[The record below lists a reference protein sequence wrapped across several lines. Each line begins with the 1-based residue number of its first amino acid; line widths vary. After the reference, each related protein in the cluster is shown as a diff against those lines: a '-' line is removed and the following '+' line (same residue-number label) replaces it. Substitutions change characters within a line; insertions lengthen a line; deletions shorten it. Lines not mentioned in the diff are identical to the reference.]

1 MISEQLL
8 RAMVARI
15 HSFPELE
22 GCVIGFQ
29 GNNQSRVLHPGYSAT
44 PNSARVIVVIEE
56 AMFNDVAII
65 EEMNRWANSP
75 AGSPADLPSP
85 SVVTNRSR
93 LGPELIGAGLSCGL
107 TVVSAIGV
115 IGGAAAEVPT
125 AGAST
130 FLIVASWVGL
140 TTGGI
145 QCVNGLVRVGAIVAN
160 PDGATLTEWDN
171 NKAYTR
177 TIFVVDAIGVAS
189 GVASL
194 PFAARN
200 LFAVLSR
207 QRSFVA
213 RGLSME
219 ALRGMNRAE
228 RLRVIGELMEEA
240 GKTPEGRR
248 ALIEAAREADI
259 GVSTIQAASGLSVRH
274 ANTMVRIISEETTR
288 RLSSSLRDVIGGM
301 AGIAGSGT
309 PGAYT
314 GSASGSVN
322 WIINLIDGQAPPL

>member
-15 HSFPELE
+15 HSFPELN
-22 GCVIGFQ
+22 GCLIGFQ
-29 GNNQSRVLHPGYSAT
+29 GNNQSRVLHPGFCAT

-56 AMFNDVAII
+56 AMFEDAAIV
-65 EEMNRWANSP
+65 EEMQRWANS
-75 AGSPADLPSP
+75 ASGSPPNAPNP

-130 FLIVASWVGL
+130 FLVVASWVGL
-140 TTGGI
+140 TTGAI
-145 QCVNGLVRVGAIVAN
+145 QCANGLVRLGAIAAN
-160 PDGATLTEWDN
+160 PDGATLTEWDSN
-171 NKAYTR
+171 RIYTR
-177 TIFVVDAIGVAS
+177 TIFVVDAIGVAT

-200 LFAVLSR
+200 LFAVLAR

-213 RGLSME
+213 RGLSVE
-219 ALRGMNRAE
+219 ALRQMNRAE

-240 GKTPEGRR
+240 GRTPEGRA
-248 ALIEAAREADI
+248 ALIAAAREAEI
-259 GVSTIQAASGLSVRH
+259 GVQSIQSTTGLSVRH
-274 ANTMVRIISEETTR
+274 ANTMVRIISDETTR

-301 AGIAGSGT
+301 SGIGGSAT
-309 PGAYT
+309 PSSAT

-322 WIINLIDGQAPPL
+322 WVINLIDGQAPPL

>member
-1 MISEQLL
+1 MIPEQLL

-15 HSFPELE
+15 HSFPELN
-22 GCVIGFQ
+22 GCLIGFQ
-29 GNNQSRVLHPGYSAT
+29 GNNQSRVLHPGFCAT

-56 AMFNDVAII
+56 AIFDDAAIV
-65 EEMNRWANSP
+65 EEMQRWANSSS
-75 AGSPADLPSP
+75 GSPPNSPNP

-130 FLIVASWVGL
+130 FLVVASWVGL
-140 TTGGI
+140 TTGAI
-145 QCVNGLVRVGAIVAN
+145 QCANGLVRLGAIAAN
-160 PDGATLTEWDN
+160 PDGATLTEWDSN
-171 NKAYTR
+171 RVYTR
-177 TIFVVDAIGVAS
+177 TIFVVYAIGVAT

-200 LFAVLSR
+200 LFAVLAR
-207 QRSFVA
+207 QRSFVS
-213 RGLSME
+213 RSLSIE
-219 ALRGMNRAE
+219 ALRRMNRAE

-240 GKTPEGRR
+240 GRTPEGRA
-248 ALIEAAREADI
+248 ALIAAAREAEI
-259 GVSTIQAASGLSVRH
+259 GVQTIQSASGLSVRH
-274 ANTMVRIISEETTR
+274 AGTMVRIISEETTR

-301 AGIAGSGT
+301 TGIVGSGT
-309 PGAYT
+309 PGSVT

-322 WIINLIDGQAPPL
+322 WVINLIDGQAPPL